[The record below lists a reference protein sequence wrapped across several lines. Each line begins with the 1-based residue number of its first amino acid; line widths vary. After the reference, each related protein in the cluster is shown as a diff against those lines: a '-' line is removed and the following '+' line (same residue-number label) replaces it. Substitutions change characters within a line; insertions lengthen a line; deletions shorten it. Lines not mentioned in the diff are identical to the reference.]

1 MAESKNIGVV
11 YDYKMQPEK
20 EQSIS
25 SAISHGCIFTSHGI
39 IKMPKDGG
47 VQPEVRDTLLAC
59 QAKLRGPRA
68 KLAPLMR
75 VPREGSEPILPP
87 AVVLDSL
94 ILNGMFYSYSDNE
107 DSSQDLDLCVGCGID
122 CGASLCRWCRFD
134 DGGMR

>member
-47 VQPEVRDTLLAC
+47 VMPEVRDTLLAC
-59 QAKLRGPRA
+59 QAKLW
-68 KLAPLMR
+68 
-75 VPREGSEPILPP
+75 VSREDSEPSLPP
-87 AVVLDSL
+87 VVVLDSC